1 MVAIVLILALFVV
14 IPLLSLI
21 WGVDSRPAD
30 GRGNWPIERRRSS

>member
-1 MVAIVLILALFVV
+1 MAAIVLILALFVV

-30 GRGNWPIERRRSS
+30 GRGNWPIERRPRS